1 LLLKKEGITVIQD
14 VIAIRYAKGLV
25 AAATEKK
32 ELERTHVDMLR
43 LADILDPDAGDISVP
58 ELLDFLETPTVSL
71 KDKIEMTDVLCEKLQ
86 IGKIVSEFLN
96 VLLRHR
102 RVGLISAI
110 MRNYA
115 EISMEFEN
123 IYEAQVQSAKRLDDA
138 DREQLIKSLE
148 KKLGKKVRLMVGVNR
163 GLIAGVRVKI
173 GDMMLDETVKG
184 RLARLRET
192 LRK

>member
-1 LLLKKEGITVIQD
+1 MIQD